1 LTKNSHIFTKT
12 LVFVII
18 LLFIGIGI
26 KPAFAAVSTESETSE
41 LVEITLQ
48 FYEKDRTYN
57 HTVMLS
63 KEQAQ
68 ELDFLKDNFKNQ
80 IESIDNPIET
90 EDVYKNAI
98 VSLNELR
105 LLPENMSTDYAQQLV
120 TDKKNS
126 PLIKNAFEKL
136 VNNKRRSNSEYENI
150 FCLIAGDSDKTSFAG
165 PALILLVIHF
175 VLIILRINY
184 ILDWVSLTSRI
195 GELLVNIFKE
205 VFREIYQLRL
215 LFWLFL
221 GAGINSLPLKIGA
234 IIGYGFPNFDPFSY
248 DKYPAEG
255 WASTLGVYGK
265 KSWSGSFFGAAFGFT
280 GIKIIR
286 DFFDFFYLGTALGVV
301 IFNEY
306 SLKK

>member
-1 LTKNSHIFTKT
+1 MAKNNPIFTKT
-12 LVFVII
+12 LLFVII
-18 LLFIGIGI
+18 ISFIGIGI
-26 KPAFAAVSTESETSE
+26 QPAFAVVSTESETSE

-48 FYEKDRTYN
+48 FYENDRTYN

-68 ELDFLKDNFKNQ
+68 ELELLKDDFKNQ
-80 IESIDNPIET
+80 IESTDNPIET
-90 EDVYKNAI
+90 EDAYKNVI

-105 LLPENMSTDYAQQLV
+105 LLPENMSADYAQQLV
-120 TDKKNS
+120 TDKKNAH
-126 PLIKNAFEKL
+126 LIKGAFEKL
-136 VNNKRRSNSEYENI
+136 ANKKKGSNSEYKNI

-205 VFREIYQLRL
+205 AFREIYQLRL

-255 WASTLGVYGK
+255 WVSTLGVYGK
-265 KSWSGSFFGAAFGFT
+265 KSWSGSFFGVAFGFT
-280 GIKIIR
+280 GIKIII
-286 DFFDFFYLGTALGVV
+286 DFFDFFYLGTTLGVV
-301 IFNEY
+301 ILNEY
-306 SLKK
+306 P